1 MVTLVILAGIVI
13 GIMVAVR
20 NSKNAPV
27 PAQVPTQQANMFRF
41 HWKEY
46 GWGSG
51 MSIIVAFLF
60 MAMGALGVIETL
72 YSAARHLGDRFS
84 GAWFIESVS
93 IVLLGF
99 GLLTRLNSR
108 FYGLGW
114 TAMLLSLISIEATW
128 PVQSPSNAGSERIWG
143 IVLIAYWIVRLCRW
157 VTGKI
162 GQRKHAVKGAASR
175 TAP

>member
-20 NSKNAPV
+20 NTKNAPV
-27 PAQVPTQQANMFRF
+27 PAQAPTQQASMFRF

-51 MSIIVAFLF
+51 MDIIVAFLF

-72 YSAARHLGDRFS
+72 YGAARHLGDRLS
-84 GAWFIESVS
+84 GTWFIESVS
-93 IVLLGF
+93 MVLLGF

-114 TAMLLSLISIEATW
+114 TAMLLSLISIEAAW
-128 PVQSPSNAGSERIWG
+128 PVQSPSNTSSERIWG

-157 VTGKI
+157 VSAKI
-162 GQRKHAVKGAASR
+162 RQRKHAVRGAASR